1 MVKGLTRHKLYVFVG
16 LAGVHE
22 KESKKVRSIGHVFL
36 YLIVLAALALLV
48 EWQLELTNKLNA
60 TEIFIFNWAIWL
72 VFVTEFSV
80 LLYLVKDK
88 KRFLSQNWLLPVII
102 VLGLPFILNYSTAVI
117 FLRTL
122 RPIFAII
129 LMFPTLGMLGKFFAD
144 GRLLTTLFAAFI
156 IVFFVGFLVAGVDPN
171 IKTAWD
177 GVWWALATV
186 STVGYGDVVPSSFLG
201 RLIGAGLVILGLGI
215 FVVIT
220 ANFLAI
226 ILRKEVRGVKHEEF
240 EVAEILREVTEIRET
255 QKEIQQSLKFLNDRL
270 DRQD

>member
-1 MVKGLTRHKLYVFVG
+1 MVKGFTRHKLYVFVG

-22 KESKKVRSIGHVFL
+22 NESKKVRSIGHVFL

-48 EWQLELTNKLNA
+48 EWQLELTGKLDA
-60 TEIFIFNWAIWL
+60 TMILVFNWVIWS
-72 VFVTEFSV
+72 VFVAEFSV
-80 LLYLVKDK
+80 LFYLVKDK
-88 KRFLSQNWLLPVII
+88 KRFARENWLLPVII
-102 VLGLPFILNYSTAVI
+102 FLGLPFILNYSAAAI
-117 FLRTL
+117 LLRTL
-122 RPIFAII
+122 RPFFAIV
-129 LMFPTLGMLGKFFAD
+129 LMLPALGMLGKFFAD
-144 GRLLTTLFAAFI
+144 GRLLTTLFAALV

-226 ILRKEVRGVKHEEF
+226 ILRKEVSGVKHEEV
-240 EVAEILREVTEIRET
+240 EVAEILREVTEIRQT
-255 QKEIQQSLKFLNDRL
+255 QKEIQQSLKSLNDRL
-270 DRQD
+270 DR